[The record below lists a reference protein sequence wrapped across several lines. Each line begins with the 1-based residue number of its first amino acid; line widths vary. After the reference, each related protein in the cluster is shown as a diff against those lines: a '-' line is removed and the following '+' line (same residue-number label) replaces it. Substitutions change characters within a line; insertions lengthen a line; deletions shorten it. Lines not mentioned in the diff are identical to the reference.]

1 MVAQD
6 VGSAGSQDA
15 EDAVD
20 EPIGDGAEGLLM
32 MMALGGHQ
40 SPVNLRQIGIDLAG
54 RIGGEHEGALDA
66 VVSALC
72 DPLPWSFRTLT
83 VRTAREQAAEAA
95 NVALR
100 AEAIGAVEQTEQDG
114 REAAADTGDRA
125 QDIFRLKIGV
135 ERLDLAVQFG
145 ARGHMGVHDVDLD
158 GDFRLQLNEIDMSAV
173 EVAGL
178 AGSLAQTLDE
188 NLLNDFRRLRMCVEH
203 KASGQLEM
211 AFCHDPATT
220 PITDDD
226 LCGQSTTAAKSKRC
240 HA

>member
-1 MVAQD
+1 
-6 VGSAGSQDA
+6 
-15 EDAVD
+15 
-20 EPIGDGAEGLLM
+20 
-32 MMALGGHQ
+32 
-40 SPVNLRQIGIDLAG
+40 
-54 RIGGEHEGALDA
+54 
-66 VVSALC
+66 
-72 DPLPWSFRTLT
+72 
-83 VRTAREQAAEAA
+83 
-95 NVALR
+95 
-100 AEAIGAVEQTEQDG
+100 
-114 REAAADTGDRA
+114 
-125 QDIFRLKIGV
+125 
-135 ERLDLAVQFG
+135 
-145 ARGHMGVHDVDLD
+145 MGVHDVDLD